1 MMAQQHVNVGFDPAN
16 VFSLQFRL
24 PPAKYPKPE
33 DIARFFKQTI
43 ERMQAVP
50 GVQSAALVRRV
61 PFSGNWGDTPFVV
74 EGRTPEQKRKI
85 AERITSVLIE
95 DGRAKRE
102 NIHVAFHDVAATN
115 YAEAGVLVADQKR
128 AP

>member
-1 MMAQQHVNVGFDPAN
+1 VGN
-16 VFSLQFRL
+16 S
-24 PPAKYPKPE
+24 
-33 DIARFFKQTI
+33 IT
-43 ERMQAVP
+43 
-50 GVQSAALVRRV
+50 AALRDLQVAEPQSECRKFDKLAISAIELREGEV
-61 PFSGNWGDTPFVV
+61 DMPHVQITWV

-85 AERITSVLIE
+85 AERITAILIE

-102 NIHVAFHDVAATN
+102 NIHVSFHDVQATN